1 MSRAGAA
8 EAGFTLIE
16 ILAVLLL
23 MGLLTMMVAPR
34 FAAWREP
41 GLRDVARNVV
51 AELRARRT
59 DALRTGRPVL
69 ATAASLHVPPGFAV
83 VPEGVQESL
92 LGPPGITFL
101 PDGRSGGGSL
111 LLAGGADQV
120 RVGVDWLTG
129 EVRLFP

>member
-23 MGLLTMMVAPR
+23 IGLLTMVAAPR

-41 GLRDVARNVV
+41 SLRDVGRNVV

-59 DALRTGRPVL
+59 DAMRTGRPVL
-69 ATAASLHVPPGFAV
+69 ATAASLYVPPGFAV
-83 VPEGVQESL
+83 VSQGAEETV
-92 LGPPGITFL
+92 LGPPGILFL

-111 LLAGGADQV
+111 LLASGSDQLH
-120 RVGVDWLTG
+120 VGIDWLTG
-129 EVRLFP
+129 QVRVFP

>member
-16 ILAVLLL
+16 VLAVLLL
-23 MGLLTMMVAPR
+23 MGLLTMVVAPR

-41 GLRDVARNVV
+41 SLRDVGRNVV

-59 DALRTGRPVL
+59 DAMRTGRPVL

-83 VPEGVQESL
+83 VPEGAEETV
-92 LGPPGITFL
+92 LGPPGILFL

-111 LLAGGADQV
+111 LLASRNDQL

-129 EVRLFP
+129 QVRVFP

>member
-16 ILAVLLL
+16 VLAVLLL
-23 MGLLTMMVAPR
+23 MGLLTMVVAPR

-41 GLRDVARNVV
+41 SLRDVGRNVV

-59 DALRTGRPVL
+59 DAMRSGRPVL

-83 VPEGVQESL
+83 VPEGAEETV
-92 LGPPGITFL
+92 LGPPGILFL

-111 LLAGGADQV
+111 LLASRNDQL
-120 RVGVDWLTG
+120 RVGIDWLTG
-129 EVRLFP
+129 QVRVFP

>member
-16 ILAVLLL
+16 VLAVLLL
-23 MGLLTMMVAPR
+23 MGLLTMVVAPR

-41 GLRDVARNVV
+41 SLRDVGRNVV

-59 DALRTGRPVL
+59 DAMRSGRPVL

-83 VPEGVQESL
+83 VPEGAEETV
-92 LGPPGITFL
+92 LGPPGILFL

-111 LLAGGADQV
+111 LLASRNDQL

-129 EVRLFP
+129 QVRVFP

>member
-16 ILAVLLL
+16 VLAVLLL
-23 MGLLTMMVAPR
+23 MGLLTMVVAPR

-41 GLRDVARNVV
+41 SLRDVGRNVV

-59 DALRTGRPVL
+59 DAMRTGRPVL

-83 VPEGVQESL
+83 VPEGAEETV
-92 LGPPGITFL
+92 LGPPGILFL

-111 LLAGGADQV
+111 LLASRNDQL
-120 RVGVDWLTG
+120 RVGIDWLTG
-129 EVRLFP
+129 QVRVFP

>member
-16 ILAVLLL
+16 VLAVLLL
-23 MGLLTMMVAPR
+23 MGLLTMVVAPR

-41 GLRDVARNVV
+41 SLRDVGRNGV

-59 DALRTGRPVL
+59 DAMRTGRPVL

-83 VPEGVQESL
+83 VPEGAEETV
-92 LGPPGITFL
+92 LGPPGILFL

-111 LLAGGADQV
+111 LLASRNDQL

-129 EVRLFP
+129 QVRVFP

>member
-1 MSRAGAA
+1 MSRAGAT

-16 ILAVLLL
+16 VLAVLLL
-23 MGLLTMMVAPR
+23 MGLLTMVVAPR

-41 GLRDVARNVV
+41 SLRDVGRNVV

-59 DALRTGRPVL
+59 DAMRTGRPVL

-83 VPEGVQESL
+83 VPEGAEETV
-92 LGPPGITFL
+92 LGPPGILFL

-111 LLAGGADQV
+111 LLASRNDQL
-120 RVGVDWLTG
+120 RVGIDWLTG
-129 EVRLFP
+129 QVRVFP

>member
-1 MSRAGAA
+1 MLRAGAA

-16 ILAVLLL
+16 VLAVLLL
-23 MGLLTMMVAPR
+23 MGLLTMVVAPR

-41 GLRDVARNVV
+41 SLRDVGRNVV

-59 DALRTGRPVL
+59 DAMRTGRPVL

-83 VPEGVQESL
+83 VPEGAEETV
-92 LGPPGITFL
+92 LGPPGILFL

-111 LLAGGADQV
+111 LLASRNDQL
-120 RVGVDWLTG
+120 RVGIDWLTG
-129 EVRLFP
+129 QVRVFP

>member
-16 ILAVLLL
+16 VLAVLLL
-23 MGLLTMMVAPR
+23 MGLLTMVVAPR

-41 GLRDVARNVV
+41 SLRDVGRNVV

-59 DALRTGRPVL
+59 DAMRTGRPVL

-83 VPEGVQESL
+83 VPEGAEETV
-92 LGPPGITFL
+92 LGPPGILFL

-111 LLAGGADQV
+111 LLASRNDQL
-120 RVGVDWLTG
+120 RVSIDWLTG
-129 EVRLFP
+129 QVRVFP

>member
-16 ILAVLLL
+16 VLAVLLL
-23 MGLLTMMVAPR
+23 MGLLTMVAAPR

-41 GLRDVARNVV
+41 SLRDVARNVV

-59 DALRTGRPVL
+59 DAVRTGRPVL
-69 ATAASLHVPPGFAV
+69 ATAASLRVPPGFAV
-83 VPEGVQESL
+83 VPEGLEDTV
-92 LGPPGITFL
+92 LGPPGILFL

-111 LLAGGADQV
+111 LLAGSSDQL

-129 EVRLFP
+129 EVQIFQ